1 MKQIKDGKVIL
12 FLKNDQANWVQTSNQ
27 TKNIRD
33 KTNKKISNLG
43 NKYYT
48 IKNILEKMN
57 IKRDDLFM
65 IGKDLE
71 KEYKDIKRINH
82 LQCQQRRMKESLYC
96 WFAENFFEEIVMK
109 NKEIINKLNQ
119 IPNNKNSSNILKH
132 KIKKATQKT
141 EKKNQLA
148 IQNDSE
154 NFITIQQN
162 TKVDKAIDQHM
173 LNSSN
178 NMINEIE
185 NNDSIEVSNSFL
197 KKNTESIY
205 NNSVLN
211 DMQMNEEID
220 KFELNYSNNNE
231 SNYKKD
237 TDNSENMN
245 FNFDNLLNF

>member
-1 MKQIKDGKVIL
+1 
-12 FLKNDQANWVQTSNQ
+12 
-27 TKNIRD
+27 
-33 KTNKKISNLG
+33 
-43 NKYYT
+43 
-48 IKNILEKMN
+48 
-57 IKRDDLFM
+57 
-65 IGKDLE
+65 
-71 KEYKDIKRINH
+71 
-82 LQCQQRRMKESLYC
+82 
-96 WFAENFFEEIVMK
+96 MK